1 MAHFARLN
9 NENIVEDIVVVN
21 NNVLLDENGVE
32 KEKLGIDF
40 CRFLYN
46 YDNFKQTSYNGN
58 FRKNYANIGYTY
70 DEARDAF
77 IPPNRIKGWVL
88 NEETCLWEAPVP
100 MPSDGK
106 DYTWNQESLEWE
118 LLQIEE

>member
-118 LLQIEE
+118 LIDL